1 MEIEKKNSVII
12 ADETTRSFAEKYP
25 RWMPVAES
33 GQMFRSLQ
41 KEILPHMTHDTG
53 FNRFTQTEWKSA
65 RLVGSIS
72 TEPRMRYKYGT
83 AKERWTLNLTFS
95 DFPWLDELRTR
106 LELEVAG
113 HPLNFVFINFYRP
126 STAEHPKDAI
136 GWHSD
141 AEDDMVSGASI
152 ISLSF
157 GDTRHFA
164 FRRRGE
170 TKILCQTPLADGDL
184 VAMRGNIQKHYEHCV
199 TERGAKN
206 CLQGRFNLTFRQFL
220 PQAQAPQSVTKK
232 LKIE

>member
-1 MEIEKKNSVII
+1 MEKRIESEMIINDPASGSLVEKNPQWLSREECNLFFQRLT
-12 ADETTRSFAEKYP
+12 D
-25 RWMPVAES
+25 
-33 GQMFRSLQ
+33 
-41 KEILPHMTHDTG
+41 EILPSMDHDTG
-53 FNRFTQTEWKSA
+53 YNRFTQTEWKSA

-72 TEPRMRYKYGT
+72 TVSRMRYKYGT
-83 AKERWTLNLTFS
+83 AKERWTLNLTFT
-95 DFPWLDELRTR
+95 DFPWLDELRIR
-106 LELEVAG
+106 LEQEVAG

-126 STAEHPKDAI
+126 STPEHPKDAI

-184 VAMRGNIQKHYEHCV
+184 ITMRGNIQKHYEHCI
-199 TERGAKN
+199 TERGAKR

-220 PQAQAPQSVTKK
+220 PQAPQDPVNKK
-232 LKIE
+232 LKTE